1 MCIKIMNDYD
11 NIFILIMGLGGTLSQ
26 ECLFKGHVYVFLVQK
41 VLKKTWSGGPDC
53 AMEQTLVICF
63 PNCSLRV

>member
-41 VLKKTWSGGPDC
+41 VLKKT
-53 AMEQTLVICF
+53 
-63 PNCSLRV
+63 